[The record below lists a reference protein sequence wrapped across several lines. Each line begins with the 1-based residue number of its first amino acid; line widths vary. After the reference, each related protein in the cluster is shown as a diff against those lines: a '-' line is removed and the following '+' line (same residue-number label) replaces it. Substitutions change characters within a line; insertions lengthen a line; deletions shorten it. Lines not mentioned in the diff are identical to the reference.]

1 MLYEAQTAFTILL
14 PLIKLLMRNLFAR
27 AARHLGDE
35 TPELVIFNADAFEFL
50 LLLNYIEVV
59 IPQIFAIYL
68 IVTYHLPN
76 REYYSVFYNM
86 NESQLYATLKN
97 LLVYWFL
104 QLLSLLGLDML
115 LRRMLGLSPVRV
127 LAFVLERQVD
137 YVQIYLTYWLCYNA
151 HCTLKHIGYDY
162 SFHFS
167 WLSN

>member
-1 MLYEAQTAFTILL
+1 MA
-14 PLIKLLMRNLFAR
+14 
-27 AARHLGDE
+27 
-35 TPELVIFNADAFEFL
+35 EFL

-68 IVTYHLPN
+68 IVTYHLSN

-115 LRRMLGLSPVRV
+115 LRHMLGLSPVRV
-127 LAFVLERQVD
+127 LAFVLEKQVESRRA
-137 YVQIYLTYWLCYNA
+137 TTA
-151 HCTLKHIGYDY
+151 A
-162 SFHFS
+162 S
-167 WLSN
+167 